1 MSRCSATP
9 DFGTPLHAALTAP
22 LHTALEL
29 PLLRSEPLR
38 GSVMRLQ
45 ASVALF
51 AAVVAAG
58 IASLIL
64 VAPVHLWAA
73 DRKPVERGGPAK
85 YAELQSE
92 FNESDELAAL
102 EAIGIALTE
111 VGDGS
116 TFVWQRGNGRIN
128 GVVKPTASFRDTTGR
143 ICRHLELVLA
153 ARGRTAKIEG
163 VACRLGDGRWELD
176 G

>member
-1 MSRCSATP
+1 
-9 DFGTPLHAALTAP
+9 
-22 LHTALEL
+22 
-29 PLLRSEPLR
+29 
-38 GSVMRLQ
+38 MRLR
-45 ASVALF
+45 AYVALI
-51 AAVVAAG
+51 AAMLAAG
-58 IASLIL
+58 IVSLVL
-64 VAPVHLWAA
+64 MAPADLWAA
-73 DRKPVERGGPAK
+73 DRRSPDRDGQPK

-92 FNESDELAAL
+92 FDEIDELAAL

-128 GVVKPTASFRDTTGR
+128 GIVKPTASFKDIGGR
-143 ICRHLELVLA
+143 ICRHLELMLA

-163 VACRLGDGRWELD
+163 VACRLANGRWELD